1 MNGDR
6 TANHVF
12 VANTASVI
20 RAHTARDSAFANS
33 IGQVPNATAVVV
45 GGKVTLAMNA
55 KQVTQTPLLVT
66 LVQEDMLEMTAT
78 FAQKAGNHGNT
89 PLICFQTPYRKT
101 ISDIC
106 ATNVFPIIGGT
117 TARHVQ

>member
-1 MNGDR
+1 MNGDL
-6 TANHVF
+6 TVNHVF
-12 VANTASVI
+12 VANTVSVI
-20 RAHTARDSAFANS
+20 RVHTARDSAFANS

-45 GGKVTLAMNA
+45 GGKATLAMNA
-55 KQVTQTPLLVT
+55 KQVTRTPLLVT

-78 FAQKAGNHGNT
+78 SVQKAGNHGNT

-106 ATNVFPIIGGT
+106 ATNVFPIIGAMTVG
-117 TARHVQ
+117 HVQ